1 MVKDIWPTHLEL
13 RAPDVLPDG
22 LEDGAHDED
31 VVEDGE
37 AGEETVEDGAHLLG
51 QQDRDGDRV
60 RHEAE
65 EA

>member
-1 MVKDIWPTHLEL
+1 M
-13 RAPDVLPDG
+13 LPDG

-37 AGEETVEDGAHLLG
+37 AGEEPVEDGAHLLG

-60 RHEAE
+60 GHEAQ
-65 EA
+65 EAWKESEAIISFNIVFFY